1 MESTADQ
8 LRAFGLSVL
17 FHAALVGLFWLG
29 ARYMLTVPD
38 ESAVGEPIQATLQA
52 SKADLARVKAAIEA
66 SEKAPVEPQTEPE
79 PEPVAA
85 KPQPL
90 PEPIPQTSD
99 VPLQPTPQAPQ
110 DRPDT
115 VDQERI
121 ARVAAEQADAR
132 AREQEARVRQE
143 QVDLTQDILR
153 QQVAERRQRMRE
165 QLAEIQREREEAAKR
180 TRREEQRLQQLA
192 DLSAE
197 APAPTRAPDR
207 PAAQTGNGG
216 KDPGLLAIYMAA
228 MLQTADQNW
237 NHIGAPELTNCKV
250 RFRQLRGG
258 EIINVEFISCPY
270 DEQGREFVDR
280 ALRKMPMPY
289 VGFES
294 VFEPTV
300 VLTFCYPREECT
312 R

>member
-29 ARYMLTVPD
+29 AHFMLSVPE
-38 ESAVGEPIQATLQA
+38 ESAVGEPIQATLRA
-52 SKADLARVKAAIEA
+52 SKADLARVQAAIEA
-66 SEKAPVEPQTEPE
+66 SEKTPVEPEPE

-90 PEPIPQTSD
+90 PEPVPQTSD

-121 ARVAAEQADAR
+121 ARVATEQASR
-132 AREQEARVRQE
+132 LEREQEERVRQE

-153 QQVAERRQRMRE
+153 QQEAERRQRTRE
-165 QLAEIQREREEAAKR
+165 QLLEIRREQEEAAKR
-180 TRREEQRLQQLA
+180 TRREEQRMQQLA
-192 DLSAE
+192 DLQTVKAMPARQ
-197 APAPTRAPDR
+197 APSETAGA
-207 PAAQTGNGG
+207 GG
-216 KDPGLLAIYMAA
+216 VDKSLLAQYLAA
-228 MLQTADQNW
+228 MGQTADQNW
-237 NHIGAPELTNCKV
+237 NPIGAPKLTHCRV
-250 RFRQLRGG
+250 RFRQLVGG
-258 EIINVEFISCPY
+258 QVINVEFISCPY
-270 DEQGREFVDR
+270 DEQGREFVER
-280 ALRKMPMPY
+280 ALLKSNMPY
-289 VGFES
+289 AGFES
-294 VFEPTV
+294 VYKPIV
-300 VLTFCYPREECT
+300 DLTFCYPREECT

>member
-52 SKADLARVKAAIEA
+52 SKADLARVQAAIEA
-66 SEKAPVEPQTEPE
+66 SEKAPVEPEPE
-79 PEPVAA
+79 PAPA

-110 DRPDT
+110 DQPDT

-121 ARVAAEQADAR
+121 ARVAAEKADAL

-180 TRREEQRLQQLA
+180 TKREEQRLQQLA
-192 DLSAE
+192 DLSADAA
-197 APAPTRAPDR
+197 APARAPAR
-207 PAAQTGNGG
+207 PAADTGNGG
-216 KDPGLLAIYMAA
+216 KDKGLLAIYMAA

-289 VGFES
+289 AGFEP
-294 VFEPTV
+294 VFEPVV

>member
-52 SKADLARVKAAIEA
+52 SKADLARVQAAIEA
-66 SEKAPVEPQTEPE
+66 SEKAPVEPEPE
-79 PEPVAA
+79 PAPA

-110 DRPDT
+110 DQPDT

-121 ARVAAEQADAR
+121 ARVAAEKADAL
-132 AREQEARVRQE
+132 AREQEERVRQE

-180 TRREEQRLQQLA
+180 TKREEQRLQQLA
-192 DLSAE
+192 DLSADSA
-197 APAPTRAPDR
+197 APARTPARTVAP
-207 PAAQTGNGG
+207 PGEGG
-216 KDPGLLAIYMAA
+216 KDEGLLAAYKAA

-237 NHIGAPELTNCKV
+237 NHIGAPELTQCRV
-250 RFRQLRGG
+250 RFTQIPGG
-258 EIINVEFISCPY
+258 EVINVEFMSCPY
-270 DEQGREFVDR
+270 DAQGREFVDR
-280 ALRKMPMPY
+280 ALRKAPMPY
-289 VGFES
+289 SGYES
-294 VFEPTV
+294 VFLPKVE
-300 VLTFCYPREECT
+300 LTFCYPREECT

>member
-1 MESTADQ
+1 M
-8 LRAFGLSVL
+8 SVL

-29 ARYMLTVPD
+29 AHFMMTVPD
-38 ESAVGEPIQATLQA
+38 ESAVGEPIEATLQA
-52 SKADLARVKAAIEA
+52 SAADLARVRAAIAA
-66 SEKAPVEPQTEPE
+66 SERTPVEPEPE

-90 PEPIPQTSD
+90 PEPVPQTSD
-99 VPLQPTPQAPQ
+99 VPLQPAPQAPQ
-110 DRPDT
+110 DQPDT

-121 ARVAAEQADAR
+121 SRVAAEQASR
-132 AREQEARVRQE
+132 LEREQEERVRQE
-143 QVDLTQDILR
+143 QVDLTEDILR

-165 QLAEIQREREEAAKR
+165 QLLEIQREREEAAKR
-180 TRREEQRLQQLA
+180 TKREEQRLQQLA
-192 DLSAE
+192 DLSADAAAPPR
-197 APAPTRAPDR
+197 APAR
-207 PAAQTGNGG
+207 PAADTGSGG
-216 KDPGLLAIYMAA
+216 KDKGLLAIYMAA

-289 VGFES
+289 AGFET
-294 VFEPTV
+294 VFEPVV

>member
-8 LRAFGLSVL
+8 LRAFGMSVL

-29 ARYMLTVPD
+29 AHLMLKSPE

-52 SKADLARVKAAIEA
+52 SKADLARVQAAIEA
-66 SEKAPVEPQTEPE
+66 SEEAPVEPEPK
-79 PEPVAA
+79 PVAA

-90 PEPIPQTSD
+90 PEPVPQTSD

-121 ARVAAEQADAR
+121 ARVATEQASR
-132 AREQEARVRQE
+132 LEREQEERVRQE

-153 QQVAERRQRMRE
+153 QQAAERRQRMRE
-165 QLAEIQREREEAAKR
+165 QLLEVQREREEAAKR
-180 TRREEQRLQQLA
+180 TKREEQRLQQLA
-192 DLSAE
+192 DLSADAA
-197 APAPTRAPDR
+197 APARASAR
-207 PAAQTGNGG
+207 PAADTGSGG
-216 KDPGLLAIYMAA
+216 KDEGLLWVYMAA

-289 VGFES
+289 AGFET
-294 VFEPTV
+294 VFEPVV

>member
-38 ESAVGEPIQATLQA
+38 ESAVGEPIEATLQA
-52 SKADLARVKAAIEA
+52 SKADLARVQAAIEA
-66 SEKAPVEPQTEPE
+66 SEKAPVEPEPE
-79 PEPVAA
+79 PA

-110 DRPDT
+110 DQPDT

-121 ARVAAEQADAR
+121 ARVAAEQASKLE
-132 AREQEARVRQE
+132 REQEARVRQE

-180 TRREEQRLQQLA
+180 TKREEQRLQQLA
-192 DLSAE
+192 DLSADATAPPRPPSRAT
-197 APAPTRAPDR
+197 APAGER
-207 PAAQTGNGG
+207 G
-216 KDPGLLAIYMAA
+216 KDEGLLAAYKAA

-237 NHIGAPELTNCKV
+237 NHIGAPELTQCRV
-250 RFRQLRGG
+250 RFTQIPGG
-258 EIINVEFISCPY
+258 EVINVEFMSCPY
-270 DEQGREFVDR
+270 DAQGREFVDR
-280 ALRKMPMPY
+280 ALRKAPMPY
-289 VGFES
+289 SGYES
-294 VFEPTV
+294 VFLPKVE
-300 VLTFCYPREECT
+300 LTFCYPREECT